1 MTIRTGPRANHI
13 MIVQQTNQLGGAN
26 TNLSPFLQPANSP
39 TILNGCNTTYKLGA
53 LLKDTGYV
61 IVGSQIE
68 NNETIRGLFN
78 FRQSAD
84 TQKMLATCNDAT
96 GDDDTQLIYST
107 GGAWSAIAAAETAWN
122 GYEDMD
128 VNMESFLGYCFF
140 VGYGAVDKFLPV
152 GSLTGTTFSTSTN
165 VTNMP
170 GAKYIKRYRDRLY
183 IANCDITGTAYP
195 YRVFFSSVPTAGAI
209 TWTVASDFID
219 VDYSEEIIGIGEH
232 WDKLVI
238 FTEFSAYMYD
248 QSQKKKVWDVGGYH
262 RTIQN
267 HSSNMYFANGDG
279 VWASSGGQPENISG
293 PIIDFIRVATPSDFS
308 AAIVDEEYHIYLGSS
323 LQVNG
328 VTYTNVVATFNIPNK
343 TWRWREMT
351 DQPNVLAK
359 YTSSGVSHLWFGDT
373 DGNVMKKGKYTDGT
387 LLSSDNGEP
396 INANFELAP
405 IFVNNLS
412 FEKELTR
419 LTAYAERAVGLHLKA
434 RVINRRQRVL
444 TPYKPLGELNKFIN
458 EFDVEVDKGVMIQ
471 IAGSEYGTNPYFSF
485 YGIDMEVEKESK
497 ILKPN
502 S

>member
-1 MTIRTGPRANHI
+1 

-61 IVGSQIE
+61 IVGTQLE
-68 NNETIRGLFN
+68 NNKTIRGLFN
-78 FRQSAD
+78 FRQSSA
-84 TQKMLATCNDAT
+84 TQKMLATVDDAT
-96 GDDDTQLIYST
+96 SDDTQLFFST
-107 GGAWSAIAAAETAWN
+107 GGAWTEIAAAETAWAN
-122 GYEDMD
+122 KAGID

-140 VGYGAVDKFLPV
+140 VGHGATDGFLPV

-195 YRVFFSSVPTAGAI
+195 YRVFFSSIPTAGSI

-219 VDYSEEIIGIGEH
+219 VDYSEEVTGLGEA

-262 RTIQN
+262 KTIHN
-267 HSSNMYFANGDG
+267 HGSNMYFANGDG
-279 VWASSGGQPENISG
+279 VWVSSGGQPQNISG
-293 PIIDFIRVATPSDFS
+293 PIIDFIRVATPSDFKG
-308 AAIVDEEYHIYLGSS
+308 AIVDEEYHLYLGAS
-323 LQVNG
+323 LKVNG
-328 VTYTNVVATFNIPNK
+328 VTYSNVVATFNIPNK
-343 TWRWREMT
+343 TWRWREMADT
-351 DQPNVLAK
+351 PNVLAK
-359 YTSSGVSHLWFGDT
+359 YTASGTSHLWFGDT
-373 DGNVMKKGKYTDGT
+373 DGNVFKKGKYTDGT
-387 LLSSDNGEP
+387 LLSSDNTAA

-405 IFVNNLS
+405 IFINNLN
-412 FEKELTR
+412 FEKEMTR

-434 RVINRRQRVL
+434 RVINRRERVL

-458 EFDVEVDKGVMIQ
+458 EFDVEVDQGVMIQ

-485 YGIDMEVEKESK
+485 YGIDMEVEKSSD
-497 ILKPN
+497 ILKPKA
-502 S
+502 